1 MINQMEIFLLILAAL
16 TLVAQSLST
25 IQMAI
30 GNHTTKYLRNIPD
43 IETENCPGVSIIAPA
58 RNEQKNILQALKSL
72 LSIDY
77 PNLEIIVINDRS
89 TDNTGSIL
97 EELAQID
104 KRLKIIHIKQLPT
117 GWLGKNHA
125 LYTGAKNASGKYL
138 LFTDADVV
146 MKPDTIKKAINFA
159 TQNNL
164 DHLAISP
171 TAPVKGTLLQMLV
184 GTFFCLFILGTQ
196 PWKARN
202 PKSRKFIGIGAFN
215 LVKADTYKTIG
226 THKTLA
232 MRPDDDMALGRIIK
246 RKGYRQDILH
256 GADMIEVEWY
266 STIGQMV
273 VGLEKNVFSGFSYSI
288 TLTLTA
294 CLLLLTVFAFPLPA
308 ILLTNGITRI
318 LNILIMLVLLAS
330 YADNERPLGLKKS
343 HAVALPIMT
352 CVLVYIIIRATS
364 KALIN
369 NGIDWRGTHYPLK
382 DLKANKV

>member
-1 MINQMEIFLLILAAL
+1 MITRMEIFLLILAVV
-16 TLVAQSLST
+16 TLCVLLLST

-58 RNEQKNILQALKSL
+58 RNEQKNILHALKSL
-72 LSIDY
+72 LDLDY

-89 TDNTGSIL
+89 TDNTGTLL

-104 KRLKIIHIKQLPT
+104 QRLKIIHIKQLPP

-125 LYTGAKNASGKYL
+125 LWTGAKNATGKHL

-146 MKPDTIKKAINFA
+146 MKPDTLKKAINFA

-171 TAPVKGTLLQMLV
+171 MAPVKGILLQMLI
-184 GTFFCLFILGTQ
+184 GTFFYLFILGTQ
-196 PWKARN
+196 AWKARN

-215 LVKADTYKTIG
+215 LVKADTYKAIG

-256 GADMIEVEWY
+256 GRDMIEVEWY
-266 STIGQMV
+266 SSIRQMV
-273 VGLEKNVFSGFSYSI
+273 VGLEKNVFSGFNYSI

-294 CLLLLTVFAFPLPA
+294 CLLLLTVFAFPLA
-308 ILLTNGITRI
+308 AMFLTTGITRI
-318 LNILIMLVLLAS
+318 LNILIVLLLIAS
-330 YADNERPLGLKKS
+330 YADNEKPLGLKKS
-343 HAVALPIMT
+343 HAVALPVMA
-352 CVLVYIIIRATS
+352 CVLTYIIIRATA
-364 KALIN
+364 KTLIN
-369 NGIDWRGTHYPLK
+369 NGVDWRGTHYSLK
-382 DLKANKV
+382 DLKANNV